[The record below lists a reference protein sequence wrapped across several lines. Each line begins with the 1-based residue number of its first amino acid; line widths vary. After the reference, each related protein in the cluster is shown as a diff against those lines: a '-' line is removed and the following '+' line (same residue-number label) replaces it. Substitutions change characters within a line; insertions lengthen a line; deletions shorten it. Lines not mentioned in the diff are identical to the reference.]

1 MRHPDLLSD
10 CLVDSDQDALHRAKL
25 RRRKAIIISLA
36 AQAILLSLLLLTPIF
51 APASLPARY
60 TIMPIPPY
68 GGGGRRAPERPATNS
83 PQSAHPTGVSVHLP
97 TAYPLHPSVRPS
109 TDGDNDAPP
118 DIGVGVPG
126 GCDACC
132 CDGGIPG
139 GWAVNSAPQ
148 PPVRRPP
155 AAPPKPVVVNPG
167 VQAAKLIYRIDP
179 VYPDLARRIHLQGVV
194 ELHAIIGTDGRVK
207 ELQVWTGNPIL
218 TQPASEAVRQ
228 WRYQPT
234 LLNGQPV
241 EVQTVVTVK
250 FVLQ

>member
-10 CLVDSDQDALHRAKL
+10 CLVDSDLDALHRAKL
-25 RRRKAIIISLA
+25 RRRKALIISLA
-36 AQAILLSLLLLTPIF
+36 AQALLLAALLLTPLF
-51 APASLPARY
+51 SPSSMSARY
-60 TIMPIPPY
+60 VVMPIPPY
-68 GGGGRRAPERPATNS
+68 GGPGHRAPERPGPSRPPTGRSAAYFHQPS
-83 PQSAHPTGVSVHLP
+83 MYPAHPSMRPTGDS
-97 TAYPLHPSVRPS
+97 
-109 TDGDNDAPP
+109 DNDAPP
-118 DIGVGVPG
+118 DIGSGVAG
-126 GCDACC
+126 GCDTCSPG
-132 CDGGIPG
+132 DGIAG
-139 GWAVNSAPQ
+139 GWAADAAPQ

-155 AAPPKPVVVNPG
+155 AAPTKPLIVNPG

-218 TQPASEAVRQ
+218 TQPAAEAVRQ